1 MNLSNSKS
9 LLLVRPN
16 SNRDLVGSQGNFRPP
31 RVRGQS
37 FRTGHNMP
45 FNSTPQFR
53 NLVHHR
59 NIEMKVLGTFHA
71 IFLQL
76 PLVDSMRLEIQFR
89 VCHNLAPQIL

>member
-1 MNLSNSKS
+1 MNLASSKS
-9 LLLVRPN
+9 LLMVRPN
-16 SNRDLVGSQGNFRPP
+16 SNTNLAGNLGNFRPP

-45 FNSTPQFR
+45 FNSTPQFH

-76 PLVDSMRLEIQFR
+76 LRVDSMRY
-89 VCHNLAPQIL
+89 